1 MINKKITTLL
11 SSIAFVATTAP
22 GWAQDQLSTVSPA
35 AAQSSTSGLAGDIV
49 VTARRR
55 EENLQDVPVAITAF
69 SSAALERSTVQS
81 LSDLNTI
88 TPGLRFGAEGGQVG
102 TPISLRGISKVP
114 IGAGAAGVVQYLAD
128 VPYPPEGG
136 NVPTFDLA
144 NIQEVGRAS
153 CRGRGGTYV

>member
-88 TPGLRFGAEGGQVG
+88 TPGLRFGAERSEEHTSELQSLMR
-102 TPISLRGISKVP
+102 ISYAVFCLKKKTNHRNNTRP
-114 IGAGAAGVVQYLAD
+114 
-128 VPYPPEGG
+128 
-136 NVPTFDLA
+136 
-144 NIQEVGRAS
+144 
-153 CRGRGGTYV
+153 